1 MSVRPATSDDIVAL
15 SSLLSEFRGFTVSE
29 TIVSEVFEDKF
40 KNSLDR
46 AVLVAETEDETVR
59 GMCIVSLVYKLGKT
73 ECRLDEVVV
82 SENARGHGLGGQ
94 LLEAAKDWAWSHQ
107 ADAIGFTSRPSREA
121 ANHLYQ
127 KAGFPLHTTNAY
139 KLKRE
144 D

>member
-1 MSVRPATSDDIVAL
+1 M

-29 TIVSEVFEDKF
+29 TVVSEVFEDKF

-46 AVLVAETEDETVR
+46 AVLVAEVEGTVR
-59 GMCIVSLVYKLGKT
+59 GMCVVSLVYKLGKI

-107 ADAIGFTSRPSREA
+107 ADEIGFTSRPSREA
-121 ANHLYQ
+121 ANRLYQ
-127 KAGFPLHTTNAY
+127 KAGFPLHTTNVY